1 MKHGSKPSSAVILSS
16 KTASKPP
23 PAVER
28 DSLSVNVAETA
39 PQDAVESST
48 ASLAAATA
56 APTALSAVSLA
67 PVPEDSSTV
76 CKLESTLGGEEEER
90 AEKKSEDSEMSEGQK
105 DSTTTNA
112 EVVD

>member
-1 MKHGSKPSSAVILSS
+1 MKHGSKPAAGVILSS

-23 PAVER
+23 PAAER
-28 DSLSVNVAETA
+28 DSLGVNITET
-39 PQDAVESST
+39 PQDVVESST

-67 PVPEDSSTV
+67 PVPEDS
-76 CKLESTLGGEEEER
+76 KLESTLGGEEGER
-90 AEKKSEDSEMSEGQK
+90 AEKKSEDSEVSEGQK
-105 DSTTTNA
+105 DSTTGTGINA